1 MIVVVVNQFINII
14 RLKTTITV
22 VLSEKIAK
30 IYRDNIWKIH
40 RVSKKIH
47 SNRESQFVSWFI
59 EDLYKALETKKT
71 SSMGY
76 YF

>member
-1 MIVVVVNQFINII
+1 M
-14 RLKTTITV
+14 
-22 VLSEKIAK
+22 LSEKIAK